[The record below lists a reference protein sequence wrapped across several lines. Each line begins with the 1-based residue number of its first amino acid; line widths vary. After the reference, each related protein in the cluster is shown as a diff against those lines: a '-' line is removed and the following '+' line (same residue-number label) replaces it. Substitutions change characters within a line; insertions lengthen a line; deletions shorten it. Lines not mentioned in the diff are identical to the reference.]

1 MTQHYYT
8 ADLHLCH
15 EKVAK
20 HRGFYSVPEHD
31 YTVIKE
37 LSEVAHSGNQIYILG
52 DISGGG
58 RETTALGMLALAF
71 MHKDADLHLIAGNHD
86 SIHPMHR
93 HSNRAHEKFRRV
105 FASIDSMGT
114 FRHDRHKVMLS
125 HFPYTGD
132 RGTDRYPEYRLNDVG
147 KPIVHG
153 HTHSTKK
160 VSHSNNGSLQI
171 CVSLDAWDM
180 KPVAKHQLTNII
192 DKETIWKKLIL

>member
-20 HRGFYSVPEHD
+20 IRGFDSVPDHD
-31 YTVIKE
+31 SAVIKA

-58 RETTALGMLALAF
+58 RETTALGTLALTF
-71 MHKDADLHLIAGNHD
+71 MHKDADLHLICGNHD
-86 SIHPMHR
+86 SFHPMHR
-93 HSNRAHEKFRRV
+93 NYVKNRDSALLNAV
-105 FASIDSMGT
+105 FKTVDTMGT
-114 FRHDRHKVMLS
+114 FRHNKDKVILS

-132 RGTDRYPEYRLNDVG
+132 RGEDRYPEYRLNDTG

-153 HTHSTKK
+153 HTHSSEK
-160 VSHSNNGSLQI
+160 VSYSDKGSLQI
-171 CVSLDAWDM
+171 CVSLDAWGM
-180 KPVAKHQLTNII
+180 KPVPKHELV
-192 DKETIWKKLIL
+192 KLIESQTS